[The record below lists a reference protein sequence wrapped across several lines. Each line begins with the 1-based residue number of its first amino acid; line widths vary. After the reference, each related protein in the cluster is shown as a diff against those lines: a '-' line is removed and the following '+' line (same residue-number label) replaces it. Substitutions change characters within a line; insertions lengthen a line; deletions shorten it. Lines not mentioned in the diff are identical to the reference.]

1 MTLADPSGLALDVP
15 YTQYKGVPNGLCC
28 AHHDPS
34 GCIDA
39 SNICKR
45 KPLTFTGDTCQE
57 KLALGKP
64 FCQGLYDASK
74 DKLGNNWCQVLG
86 NKLCGDYYS
95 GMILTGNDANQC
107 DKDYTSIDKVDLFNG
122 HSIQF
127 NCGAF

>member
-1 MTLADPSGLALDVP
+1 LALDVP
-15 YTQYKGVPNGLCC
+15 YTQYKGVPDGLCC

-64 FCQGLYDASK
+64 FCQGLYDASN
-74 DKLGNNWCQVLG
+74 DDLSGGWCGVLG
-86 NKLCGDYYS
+86 KNLCGDYYS
-95 GMILTGNDANQC
+95 GMINIKDGDDAC
-107 DKDYTSIDKVDLFNG
+107 MMDYRNITPNRLIQSKL
-122 HSIQF
+122 IQF
-127 NCGAF
+127 NCGAGY